1 MNPQTVWYPYTQM
14 QAIQPPQEVV
24 SAQGVYLKLKDGTEL
39 IDAISSWWCM
49 IHGYGHRE
57 LNGTLKGQ
65 VDVLA
70 HVMLGGIIHPMA
82 QQLADK
88 LVAITPEGLNHVFFS
103 DSGSVGVEVAI
114 KMAVQYW
121 SNKGQ
126 TAKHKI
132 VALRK
137 AYHGD
142 TCATMALSDPDYG
155 FHKLF
160 NGLVP
165 SQLFVDQPQSG
176 FVVDAKL
183 LREELDQ
190 LDQFFK
196 INNEKIAA
204 FIVEP
209 ICQAVGGYQFY
220 SGQYLQGARALC
232 DQYNILFIFDEIA
245 TGFGRTGKMFA
256 AEHANV
262 SPDIMVLGKTLTA
275 GYIGHAA
282 TLASTEVFE
291 AFYGEDTR
299 TAFMHGPT
307 FMGNAL
313 ACAVAL
319 KSIALIEEN
328 NLLNRVAEIE
338 IILKTHLLPIQSEKV
353 KEVRVLGSIG
363 VVEMYDLISLENAQK
378 ISIANGVWLRP
389 FGHYLYVMPPYVITD
404 TELKKVCDV
413 IHQIVASI

>member
-14 QAIQPPQEVV
+14 QEMKPPQEVV

-49 IHGYGHRE
+49 IHGYGHPA
-57 LNGTLKGQ
+57 LNSAIKDQ
-65 VDVLA
+65 VDILS

-121 SNKGQ
+121 FNKAQ
-126 TAKHKI
+126 PDKHKI

-165 SQLFVDQPQSG
+165 DQLFVDQPQSG
-176 FVVDAKL
+176 FRVDGVL
-183 LREELDQ
+183 LRQELDG
-190 LDQFFK
+190 LERFFK
-196 INNEKIAA
+196 KNHHNIAA

-209 ICQAVGGYQFY
+209 ICQAVGGYHFH

-232 DQYNILFIFDEIA
+232 DRYNILLIFDEIA

-262 SPDIMVLGKTLTA
+262 SPDIMVLGKTLTG

-282 TLASTEVFE
+282 TLASTALFA
-291 AFYGEDTR
+291 AFLGKESQ

-328 NLLNRVAEIE
+328 NLLSRVIQIE
-338 IILKTHLLPIQSEKV
+338 TILTGVLLPIKSDKV
-353 KEVRVLGSIG
+353 KEVRVLGAIG
-363 VVEMYDLISLENAQK
+363 VVEVYDSASLEKAQT
-378 ISIANGVWLRP
+378 IGIENGVWLRP
-389 FGHYLYVMPPYVITD
+389 FGPYLYVMPPYIISD
-404 TELKKVCDV
+404 IELKKVCGV
-413 IHQIVASI
+413 VQKIVASI